1 MIELF
6 ALGAVQDGKNIG
18 NIVFVVVFN
27 FFFQR
32 LGRDGAPDD
41 AGQFLTVVGMLSRG
55 VFVVV
60 VRMALVRSVF
70 RRFGSFQILF
80 FPFILFL
87 LVHVSFLLFS
97 LLHTGWGGQ
106 GNPDGKP
113 EKGRKK
119 TIAPK
124 KLFPGRSKG
133 AEADCVRAMANKDKL
148 DGFRRRSTDSGAPI
162 AAVYRFPCPGIVDGN
177 CHRPLSHLP

>member
-1 MIELF
+1 
-6 ALGAVQDGKNIG
+6 
-18 NIVFVVVFN
+18 
-27 FFFQR
+27 
-32 LGRDGAPDD
+32 
-41 AGQFLTVVGMLSRG
+41 
-55 VFVVV
+55 
-60 VRMALVRSVF
+60 
-70 RRFGSFQILF
+70 
-80 FPFILFL
+80 
-87 LVHVSFLLFS
+87 

-113 EKGRKK
+113 EKERKK